1 MTLHPA
7 SAQEST
13 LDKIRTTSGKALIGL
28 LWVNVALIVGINA
41 WQGALP
47 NAAAAVAALA
57 LALPPT
63 WLSTR
68 DLIGPRTRIASSMAL
83 AGLVAVLVAILHRE
97 SGGRSLQLDAHMY
110 FFASLA
116 MVAAWLD
123 WKALVA
129 FAAIVAVHHLGLS
142 LVLPSLVFPDG
153 AGIDRV
159 LLHAAILI
167 AQTGVLVWL
176 VASLQAGVA
185 ASDALQQ
192 SVTDRDAAEALKSQ
206 AVAQVQAEKARVL
219 AVEAQV
225 QAFQGA
231 MGRAVGT
238 IEQTLGTMEGSAA
251 RLMRFARETAQTT
264 DGATASSR
272 HASRNVHQI
281 AQTCLGLTAAADEI
295 AGHLAATN
303 TVTRAAADEARQT
316 GETVNALTVS
326 VERIGSV
333 ITAIRQVAE
342 QTNLLALNATI
353 EAARAGEAGRG
364 FAVVAAEVKT
374 LAGQTARATEEI
386 AAQIR
391 DVEGATQTSIAFMR
405 GFAARIADVERT
417 TAAMVEAIER
427 QRQATQAMDVN
438 VGAAVQDAH
447 TATAQVSAVA
457 EALGTTTFVADEV
470 QASTQAVRDQVG
482 LLGNV
487 TAAFLRDLHT
497 GPARAA

>member
-7 SAQEST
+7 PAQGST
-13 LDKIRTTSGKALIGL
+13 LDKIRTSSGKALIGL

-47 NAAAAVAALA
+47 SIAVAGAALA

-63 WLSTR
+63 WLSTH
-68 DLIGPRTRIASSMAL
+68 DLTGPRTRVASSMAL
-83 AGLVAVLVAILHRE
+83 AGLVAVLVAILQRE
-97 SGGRSLQLDAHMY
+97 GAGRSLQLDAHMY

-123 WKALVA
+123 WKALIA
-129 FAAIVAVHHLGLS
+129 YAAIVAVHHLGLS

-159 LLHAAILI
+159 LLHASILI

-192 SVTDRDAAEALKSQ
+192 SVADRDAAEAQKAQ
-206 AVAQVQAEKARVL
+206 AVAQVEAEQARMQ

-225 QAFQGA
+225 RAFQGA
-231 MGRAVGT
+231 VGRAVGT
-238 IEQTLGTMEGSAA
+238 IEQTLGAMDGSAA
-251 RLMRFARETAQTT
+251 RLLRFARETTQAT
-264 DGATASSR
+264 DGASASSQ
-272 HASRNVHQI
+272 HASRNVRQI
-281 AQTCLGLTAAADEI
+281 AQTCLGLTSAADEI
-295 AGHLAATN
+295 AGHLAVTS

-316 GETVNALTVS
+316 GETVHALTAS

-364 FAVVAAEVKT
+364 FGVVAAEVKT
-374 LAGQTARATEEI
+374 LAGQTAGATEEI

-391 DVEGATQTSIAFMR
+391 DVEGATQTAIAFMR
-405 GFAARIADVERT
+405 GFAAQIADVERT
-417 TAAMVEAIER
+417 TVAIVEAIER
-427 QRQATQAMDVN
+427 QRRATQAMDIN
-438 VGAAVQDAH
+438 VGAAVQDAQS
-447 TATAQVSAVA
+447 ATAQVSAVA
-457 EALGTTTFVADEV
+457 EALATTTVVADEV

-482 LLGNV
+482 LLGTV
-487 TAAFLRDLHT
+487 IAAFVRDLHT
-497 GPARAA
+497 GQARAA